1 MKKSHVATMWL
12 LGILSLGVVVY
23 GSGPAYPPPHL
34 RAVNPAQDIAQ
45 RDAEV
50 HAATGRLTLLR
61 VNESGWYHV
70 IFKLDSEPHK
80 SFTFALGGSSK
91 EAMFSLL
98 REAFVRNMTVEISSK
113 SYPKSSDNTIIQVS
127 LKR

>member
-1 MKKSHVATMWL
+1 MKKSRVATMLL
-12 LGILSLGVVVY
+12 LGILSLGVIVY
-23 GSGPAYPPPHL
+23 GSGPANPPPHL

-70 IFKLDSEPHK
+70 IFKLDSEP
-80 SFTFALGGSSK
+80 
-91 EAMFSLL
+91 
-98 REAFVRNMTVEISSK
+98 
-113 SYPKSSDNTIIQVS
+113 PQVIHF
-127 LKR
+127 RTGR

>member
-1 MKKSHVATMWL
+1 MKKSHVATMLL
-12 LGILSLGVVVY
+12 LGILSLGVIVY
-23 GSGPAYPPPHL
+23 GSGPANPPPHL
-34 RAVNPAQDIAQ
+34 RAMNPAQDIAQ

-70 IFKLDSEPHK
+70 TVKLDSEPQRA
-80 SFTFALGGSSK
+80 FTFALGGSSK
-91 EAMFSLL
+91 EAMFGLL
-98 REAFVRNMTVEISSK
+98 REAFVRNLTVEISSK
-113 SYPKSSDNTIIQVS
+113 SYPKNSDNTIIQVS